1 MIPIHRKKEW
11 AHQVGETTGLRHSDR
26 LVQGTVD
33 CIGGYLK
40 QNSADL
46 GFGQIGCT
54 ASAERTLGITGSCF
68 GHPLAVGAVEN
79 STSSGTT
86 SSCSLKDLGQLQFAH
101 SLKNVYMTRPVE
113 ESEAMRKWKEIKQ
126 NGFLS
131 HPHGGVPMPEPQH
144 GKKSKRKAKR
154 NDQKRKIEMVKE
166 EQDNRKMET
175 PKGEQ
180 DRRKIETA
188 KGGQDN
194 RKMEALSGEQE
205 NMSKNA
211 PSSGLLSRISTGIIR
226 RVKNYKEVHAILE
239 DMVRVEKQD
248 SRILNEFVGREG
260 SEGKEIIYTTN
271 YQSQHFQYLN
281 GTSFPPCSD
290 QKQKEV
296 ISENSEAYPEH
307 GDGSHELGSA
317 EESFGHEA
325 VIASEC
331 FSGHDKKVPLIITSS
346 DVSVK
351 ACDGDSSGKLKS
363 GFSKS
368 NKGHSQ

>member
-1 MIPIHRKKEW
+1 MVPIHRKKEW
-11 AHQVGETTGLRHSDR
+11 SYQVSETTGFGHSGR

-46 GFGQIGCT
+46 GLGQIGTT

-68 GHPLAVGAVEN
+68 DHPLAVDAVEN

-86 SSCSLKDLGQLQFAH
+86 SSYSLKDLGQVQYAH
-101 SLKNVYMTRPVE
+101 SLKNVYTARPVE

-144 GKKSKRKAKR
+144 GKKSKREAKR
-154 NDQKRKIEMVKE
+154 NDQKRKMETAKE

-175 PKGEQ
+175 LKGEKESS
-180 DRRKIETA
+180 KIEMA
-188 KGGQDN
+188 KRGQDN
-194 RKMEALSGEQE
+194 RKMEILMGEQD
-205 NMSKNA
+205 NMLKNA

-226 RVKNYKEVHAILE
+226 RVKTYEEVHAILE
-239 DMVRVEKQD
+239 DMVRLEKHD
-248 SRILNEFVGREG
+248 SRILNEFIVRER
-260 SEGKEIIYTTN
+260 SDGKEIIYTTKYRN
-271 YQSQHFQYLN
+271 QHFQYLN
-281 GTSFPPCSD
+281 GEWS
-290 QKQKEV
+290 
-296 ISENSEAYPEH
+296 YPEH
-307 GDGSHELGSA
+307 GYGSHDSYNA
-317 EESFGHEA
+317 EESFDHEA

-331 FSGHDKKVPLIITSS
+331 LSGHDKKVPLTITSS
-346 DVSVK
+346 DVSVN

-363 GFSKS
+363 GFSES